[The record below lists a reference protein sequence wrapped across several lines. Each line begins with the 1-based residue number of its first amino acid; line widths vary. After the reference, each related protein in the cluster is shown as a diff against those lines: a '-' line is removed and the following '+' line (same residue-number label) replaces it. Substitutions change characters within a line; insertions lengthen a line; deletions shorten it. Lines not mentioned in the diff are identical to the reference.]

1 MSINTR
7 AWRKIREQVFNEYGR
22 ACAYCG
28 YEDEVMTVD
37 HIIPRIRGGQDILE
51 NLLPACR
58 RCNYSKG
65 SKMSTD
71 PSNGAN
77 RGIGGL
83 FGSDRTPPTLHG
95 LFIPQNDSISHDK
108 GAFSHS

>member
-1 MSINTR
+1 MKGINSR
-7 AWRKIREQVFNEYGR
+7 AWRKLREQVFNEYGR

-28 YEDEVMTVD
+28 YEDSIMTVD
-37 HIIPRIRGGQDILE
+37 HIIPRVRGGQDILE

-65 SKMSTD
+65 AKMSTD

-77 RGIGGL
+77 RGIGG
-83 FGSDRTPPTLHG
+83 FSGGARTPPTLHV
-95 LFIPQNDSISHDK
+95 LNTPKTASTSHD
-108 GAFSHS
+108 